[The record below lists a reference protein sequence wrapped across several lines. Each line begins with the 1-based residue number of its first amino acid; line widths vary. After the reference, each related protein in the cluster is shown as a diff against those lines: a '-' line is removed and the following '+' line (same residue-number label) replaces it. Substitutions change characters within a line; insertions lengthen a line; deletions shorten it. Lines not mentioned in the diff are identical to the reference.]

1 MCSSIVLY
9 LTFIS
14 DNSLPFYAW
23 KQEWVYIFYVA
34 SITEKKNRYHDLPSC
49 IIMTCDR
56 HLPLLS
62 HVICHLL
69 SHVICHCH
77 FTSSAIVVSCH
88 LPLSSHIICICH
100 LSSSAIVVSRHLSL
114 LFHVICCLTSA
125 VIVISRHLPLSSH
138 VICYCCLTSSVSV
151 VSRHLPLSTLS
162 RHLPLSTLSR
172 HLPLSTLSR
181 HLPLSSHVICHWHLT
196 VVNFTTSLTTFEVI
210 YLSSTTFSIIVY
222 RCAFAC
228 LFSLKLIFF
237 LLDFHLCIGYFTI
250 VILCVSW
257 DRQHMFFLK
266 NIVNQTI
273 INSHQR

>member
-9 LTFIS
+9 LTFIP

-77 FTSSAIVVSCH
+77 LTSSAIV
-88 LPLSSHIICICH
+88 I
-100 LSSSAIVVSRHLSL
+100 
-114 LFHVICCLTSA
+114 
-125 VIVISRHLPLSSH
+125 
-138 VICYCCLTSSVSV
+138 
-151 VSRHLPLSTLS
+151 
-162 RHLPLSTLSR
+162 
-172 HLPLSTLSR
+172 SR

-196 VVNFTTSLTTFEVI
+196 VVNFATSLTTFEVI

-237 LLDFHLCIGYFTI
+237 LLNFHLCIGYFTI

-273 INSHQR
+273 INNHQR